1 MKQVP
6 VKLDGG
12 KIPCGKELGLGICLI
27 SLEVFFFFSVGGTY
41 FPFTVLPSHKNSVDL
56 LYTSMLVNTVQKRAS

>member
-27 SLEVFFFFSVGGTY
+27 SLEVFFFFVCCA
-41 FPFTVLPSHKNSVDL
+41 VNLPETL
-56 LYTSMLVNTVQKRAS
+56 

>member
-12 KIPCGKELGLGICLI
+12 KIPCGKELGLGFCLI
-27 SLEVFFFFSVGGTY
+27 SLEVFFFFVCCAVN
-41 FPFTVLPSHKNSVDL
+41 FPETL
-56 LYTSMLVNTVQKRAS
+56 